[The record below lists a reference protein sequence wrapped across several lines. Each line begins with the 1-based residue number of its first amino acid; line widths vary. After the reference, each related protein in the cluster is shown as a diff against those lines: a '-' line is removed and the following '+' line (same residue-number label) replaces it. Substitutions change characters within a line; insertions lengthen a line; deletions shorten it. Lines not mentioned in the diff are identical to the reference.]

1 MSDGMKKNLEVV
13 KAEIDDYRDTLQVEW
28 DRLKR
33 EPWSRK
39 GHVLFGLIPDAHRDM
54 PRTLSY
60 LAVLSLI
67 PIGAAVWWWFL

>member
-13 KAEIDDYRDTLQVEW
+13 KAEIDDYRDTLRIELA
-28 DRLKR
+28 RLKR
-33 EPWSRK
+33 EPWKRK

-60 LAVLSLI
+60 LAILSLPFLI
-67 PIGAAVWWWFL
+67 AAGWWLL

>member
-1 MSDGMKKNLEVV
+1 MANGIKKNLEVV
-13 KAEIDDYRDTLQVEW
+13 KAELEEYGDTLQVEW

-33 EPWSRK
+33 EPWKRK

-60 LAVLSLI
+60 LAVLSII
-67 PIGAAVWWWFL
+67 PAAVAVWWYL